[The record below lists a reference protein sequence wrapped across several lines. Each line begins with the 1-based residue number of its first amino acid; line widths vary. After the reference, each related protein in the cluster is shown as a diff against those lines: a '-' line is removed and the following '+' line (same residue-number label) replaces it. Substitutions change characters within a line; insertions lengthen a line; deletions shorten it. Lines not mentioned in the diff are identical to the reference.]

1 MTELTIG
8 RMLEACGGQW
18 QGDPALLEC
27 RAENVVTDS
36 RQAGPG
42 SLFIALRG
50 ERTDGHKYISD
61 VLKKGA
67 LAVLCEEPGR
77 QGEPRLVAGETL
89 LAMRQIAAA
98 TRQRFSY
105 PFIGVTGSVGKT
117 TAKEMIAA
125 VLSGKLETFKTPGSM
140 NGQIGIPVTL
150 MTLSPHYEA
159 AVVEMGISLFG
170 EMERIAAVVRPDYA
184 VFTNIGDA
192 HLEALGDRNGVLR
205 AKSRI
210 VDGMPPKGVVFANGD
225 DPLLRGADFGRR
237 KILFG
242 LGEHCDVRAVDVKN
256 GDGLALCCRIVAGA
270 RSFPVRVPAYGK
282 YMVYAVLAAAAVGL
296 TLGLSDQE
304 IAAGAAAYSTV
315 GHRSRVV
322 KTSYCTL
329 VDDCYNANPT
339 SDRAAI
345 DSLAGLPG
353 RKVCILGDMRE
364 MGERSEA
371 LHREIGRY
379 AVEHGVALVLTQG
392 EQARYMA
399 LAAGEI
405 GHHFPDRASLLTA
418 LPEYIAPGDVVLV
431 KASHG
436 MDFTDV
442 AEAVEG
448 LGNNKNP

>member
-8 RMLEACGGQW
+8 EMLSVCGGRW
-18 QGDPALLEC
+18 QGDPALWQR

-50 ERTDGHKYISD
+50 EHTDGHKYIPN
-61 VLKKGA
+61 VLHRGA
-67 LAVLCEEPGR
+67 LAVLCQEPGHP
-77 QGEPRLVAGETL
+77 GEPRIVVKEPM

-98 TRQRFSY
+98 TRRRFSY

-117 TAKEMIAA
+117 TAKEMIAT
-125 VLSGKLETFKTPGSM
+125 VLSAKLDIFKTPGSM

-192 HLEALGDRNGVLR
+192 HLEALGNRNGVLR

-210 VDGMPPKGVVFANGD
+210 ITGMSPEGVVFVNGD
-225 DPLLRGADFGRR
+225 DPLLRGADFGR
-237 KILFG
+237 KKVLFG
-242 LGEHCDVRAVDVKN
+242 QGEHCDIRAVEVKSK
-256 GDGLALCCRIVAGA
+256 DGLALCCRITAGE
-270 RSFPVRVPAYGK
+270 RSFPVRVPAYGN
-282 YMVYAVLAAAAVGL
+282 YMVYALLAASAVGL
-296 TLGLSDQE
+296 ALGLSDGE
-304 IAAGAAAYSTV
+304 IAAGAANYHTV

-322 KTSYCTL
+322 KTPFCTL

-345 DSLAGLPG
+345 DSLTGLPG

-364 MGERSEA
+364 MGERSPV
-371 LHREIGRY
+371 LHEEVGRY
-379 AVEHGVALVLTQG
+379 ALDHGVSLILSQG
-392 EQARYMA
+392 EQAEFFT
-399 LAAGEI
+399 LSAGDR
-405 GHHFPDRASLLTA
+405 GVHFPDRASLLAA
-418 LPEYIAPGDVVLV
+418 LPTLLRPGDVVLV
-431 KASHG
+431 KASHS

-442 AEAVEG
+442 AEAVEK
-448 LGNNKNP
+448 LR